1 MHLRQIKRMQVAVIT
16 ALLSIA
22 CPAFAADV
30 SAGMVKNLSGSVS
43 IVRAGVSTPAQVG
56 SEVMAQDRI
65 VTGANSS
72 VGMAL
77 KDDTLLSAGSGSVL
91 VLDRFAF
98 NTTTYEGSMSLR
110 ILKGTLRAITGLISH
125 HSPGAMKFS
134 TPTATLGIRGT
145 DFIVDVP

>member
-1 MHLRQIKRMQVAVIT
+1 MA

-22 CPAFAADV
+22 CPVFAADAA
-30 SAGMVKNLSGSVS
+30 AGMVKNLTGTVS

-56 SEVMAQDRI
+56 SEVMAQDKI

-72 VGMAL
+72 VGIAL

-91 VLDRFAF
+91 ALDRFAF

>member
-22 CPAFAADV
+22 CPVFAADV

-43 IVRAGVSTPAQVG
+43 IVRAGVSIPAQVG

-65 VTGANSS
+65 VTGAHSS
-72 VGMAL
+72 VGIAL

-91 VLDRFAF
+91 VLDRFVF